1 MITNIEWTG
10 DSLKIIDQTELPG
23 QLKLIELNDSGQ
35 LHEAIQ
41 KLRIRGAPALGVAAA
56 FGLFLGLK
64 NKKPPTREAFL
75 TEADTIASYLSGA
88 RPTAVNLQWALQEIL
103 DRLSEFEGEPAD
115 LLQQVLEQAKNL
127 QNDDKLRCQKIS
139 QNGSELV
146 EKGMTILTHCNTG
159 ALATAGMGTALGI
172 IFAAAE
178 QGKKIKVL
186 VDETRPLLQG
196 ARLTMWELD
205 QQKIPATLISDNM
218 AAYAMQRKMIDMV
231 LVGADRIT
239 AIGDVANKIGT
250 YNLAVLAHYHQLPFY
265 VAAPLSSF
273 DYSLMSGD
281 QIPIEERDP
290 QEITRIWN
298 QLDISVPQAKVWNPA
313 FDVTPAKFI
322 SGIITEE
329 RIIFPPFEKSIKQLN
344 YPKFHNQEELNL

>member
-10 DSLKIIDQTELPG
+10 NSLKIIDQTELPG
-23 QLKLIELNDSGQ
+23 RLNLIELNDSGQ
-35 LHEAIQ
+35 VHEAIQ

-64 NKKPPTREAFL
+64 NKKTPTREAFL
-75 TEADTIASYLSGA
+75 TEADAIASYLSGA
-88 RPTAVNLQWALQEIL
+88 RPTAVNLHWALQEIL
-103 DRLSEFEGEPAD
+103 DRLSVSESEPAD
-115 LLQQVLEQAKNL
+115 LLQQVLEQAKEL
-127 QNDDKLRCQKIS
+127 QSDDKLRCQKIS
-139 QNGSELV
+139 QNGSELID
-146 EKGMTILTHCNTG
+146 KGMTILTHCNTG
-159 ALATAGMGTALGI
+159 ALATAGMGTALGV
-172 IFAAAE
+172 IFAASE
-178 QGKKIKVL
+178 QGKMIKVL

-218 AAYAMQRKMIDMV
+218 AAYAMQRKMVDMV
-231 LVGADRIT
+231 LLGADRIT
-239 AIGDVANKIGT
+239 ANGDVANKIGT
-250 YNLAVLAHYHQLPFY
+250 YNLAVLAQYHQLPFY

-298 QLDISVPQAKVWNPA
+298 RLDISVPQAKSWNPA
-313 FDVTPAKFI
+313 FDVTPAKLI

-329 RIIFPPFEKSIKQLN
+329 GIIFPPFEKSIKQLN
-344 YPKFHNQEELNL
+344 YPKYHNQEELNL